1 MLGFGFEVAD
11 ASMMVA
17 LLAMFAL
24 RYDVEGQGTV
34 REWSLVS
41 DMMLS
46 MSKERG
52 WRLAEDATLRLGLE

>member
-24 RYDVEGQGTV
+24 WYDVDGHGTG
-34 REWSLVS
+34 RLWGLVS
-41 DMMLS
+41 DMML
-46 MSKERG
+46 
-52 WRLAEDATLRLGLE
+52 